1 MVKYCKNCGSEL
13 EEGSVFCD
21 ECGTKFGDSTPQSNV
36 NYKKYSGDDP
46 FKNYGIDMIPGER
59 VIRSSQI
66 HIGCL
71 YLPLILIA
79 IGFLVGL
86 INIFIS
92 IFSGYFHPIF
102 IFSFLNI
109 FFIVGLIWFII
120 RYSGYKNNDL
130 ILTNKRVFGKC
141 GLISTTQMQSPLKRI
156 DSVSFSNGLI
166 GKIIGY
172 GTVEIATTSSHFK
185 FRFIKEGQTLYNDIF
200 NQLEISEKEKI
211 EENAKAIAEAINK
224 N

>member
-36 NYKKYSGDDP
+36 NYKNYSAEDP